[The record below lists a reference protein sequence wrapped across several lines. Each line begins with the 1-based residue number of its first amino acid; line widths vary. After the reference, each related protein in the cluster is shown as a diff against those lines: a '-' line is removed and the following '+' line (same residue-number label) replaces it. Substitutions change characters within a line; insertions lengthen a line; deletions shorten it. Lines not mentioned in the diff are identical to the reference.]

1 MENGRK
7 IKVTILFIISLL
19 SSLLTFLD
27 YIIVDPV
34 PFVDEIGFSGVTT
47 ALWGF
52 FIVAVRNSK
61 KNNKKEL
68 DKDK

>member
-7 IKVTILFIISLL
+7 IKVVILFIIALL

-27 YIIVDPV
+27 YVIIDPV
-34 PFVDEIGFSGVTT
+34 PFVDEIGFTGVATT
-47 ALWGF
+47 LWGF

-61 KNNKKEL
+61 KNNKKSL
-68 DKDK
+68 NK